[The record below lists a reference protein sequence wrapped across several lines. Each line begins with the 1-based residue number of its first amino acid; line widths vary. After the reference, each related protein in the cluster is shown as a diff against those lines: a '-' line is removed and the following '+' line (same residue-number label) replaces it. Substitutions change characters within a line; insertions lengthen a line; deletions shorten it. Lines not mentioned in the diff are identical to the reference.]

1 MAEFQTIAFVTSKG
15 VILASGEAKNLDIPE
30 IKKNFDRD
38 MVIGKKYTKS
48 VPRSIPT
55 VEVSM
60 TLKDLKRNP
69 VLKNFIEQAFSNDTI
84 VTLMILNAEQSTINS
99 AGTSDA
105 AFYLGYLSLP
115 SRSITTDKADESTMT
130 MELLDAWRTERGIVV
145 WRLDNEADSNVTI
158 EAVYG

>member
-1 MAEFQTIAFVTSKG
+1 
-15 VILASGEAKNLDIPE
+15 
-30 IKKNFDRD
+30 
-38 MVIGKKYTKS
+38 MVIGRKYTKS

-69 VLKNFIEQAFSNDTI
+69 VLKSFIEQAFSNDTI
-84 VTLMILNAEQSTINS
+84 VTLMILNAEQPTVNS
-99 AGTSDA
+99 VGTSDA
-105 AFYLGYLSLP
+105 AFYLGYVSLP

-130 MELLDAWRTERGIVV
+130 MELVDSWRTERGIVV
-145 WRLDNEADSNVTI
+145 WRLDDEVDNNVTI